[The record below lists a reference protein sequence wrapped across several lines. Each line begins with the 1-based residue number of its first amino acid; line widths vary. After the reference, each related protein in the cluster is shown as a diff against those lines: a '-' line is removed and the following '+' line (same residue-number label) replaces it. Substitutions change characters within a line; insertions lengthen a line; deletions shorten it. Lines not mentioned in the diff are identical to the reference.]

1 MGELRGAFEE
11 GLGKGVGYALGGVFF
26 LLLILLLGYS
36 GIKLGG
42 VSWPGTQSQ
51 KVDPQKTS

>member
-11 GLGKGVGYALGGVFF
+11 GLGKGIGYALGGVFF

-51 KVDPQKTS
+51 SESLKQS